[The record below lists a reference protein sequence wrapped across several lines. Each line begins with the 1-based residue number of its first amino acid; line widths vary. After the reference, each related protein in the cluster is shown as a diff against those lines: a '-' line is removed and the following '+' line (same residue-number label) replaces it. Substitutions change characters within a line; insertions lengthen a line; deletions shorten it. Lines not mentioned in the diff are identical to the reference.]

1 MMAFSI
7 VGLLFG
13 ALLGIY
19 FRVLVLAPA
28 TLMAIVA
35 ATSAGITGG
44 ESARGLA
51 VSVVAVSALLQ
62 AGYVGG
68 CILRAIVSVL
78 SAKNQSS
85 RASEVSK
92 PALNTGGSFR

>member
-68 CILRAIVSVL
+68 CILRAIVSAL